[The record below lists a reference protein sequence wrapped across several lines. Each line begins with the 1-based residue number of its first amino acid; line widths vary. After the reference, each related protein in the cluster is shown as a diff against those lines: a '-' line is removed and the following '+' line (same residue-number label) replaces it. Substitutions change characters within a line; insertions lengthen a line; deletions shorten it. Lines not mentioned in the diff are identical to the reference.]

1 MYSIY
6 VYSIYED
13 TRVPLRYARNAEASR
28 DVHLVISH
36 GASVMARAT
45 WQSFGA
51 RSESEVRGFVMQRLR
66 RDVGVMAAREMARHR
81 LTRLACVGVPRHIL
95 EQRQQQRFG
104 GRHGMRQP
112 GMLGGLGLD
121 DFYRYQAPLFRQRP

>member
-1 MYSIY
+1 M
-6 VYSIYED
+6 
-13 TRVPLRYARNAEASR
+13 
-28 DVHLVISH
+28 
-36 GASVMARAT
+36 
-45 WQSFGA
+45 
-51 RSESEVRGFVMQRLR
+51 
-66 RDVGVMAAREMARHR
+66 
-81 LTRLACVGVPRHIL
+81 GVPRHIL

>member
-1 MYSIY
+1 MT
-6 VYSIYED
+6 VEG
-13 TRVPLRYARNAEASR
+13 RRKAER
-28 DVHLVISH
+28 G
-36 GASVMARAT
+36 GA
-45 WQSFGA
+45 
-51 RSESEVRGFVMQRLR
+51 
-66 RDVGVMAAREMARHR
+66 H
-81 LTRLACVGVPRHIL
+81 L